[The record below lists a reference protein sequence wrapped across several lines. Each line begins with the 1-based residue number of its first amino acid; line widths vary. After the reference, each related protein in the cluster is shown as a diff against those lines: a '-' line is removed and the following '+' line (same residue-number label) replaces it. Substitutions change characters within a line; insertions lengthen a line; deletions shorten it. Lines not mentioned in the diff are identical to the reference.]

1 MFYMALIGAVI
12 FLFIF
17 FKIAEHA
24 GMVGAI
30 VITILCIL
38 FVIYFLAPALEGTF
52 IERGVDNMVH
62 DTFDILIRVG
72 VLDPCAPKGYCK

>member
-1 MFYMALIGAVI
+1 MLYMALIGAVI

-24 GMVGAI
+24 GIVGAI

-72 VLDPCAPKGYCK
+72 VLDPCAPKGYCQ